1 MVEYQVDA
9 VAEVRA
15 SGGML
20 RAGLRRGVCVSG
32 AAGQARPQAGHACG
46 TTTHSRR
53 QAGAG
58 AILQHH
64 NPFPLANIYCYHNSF
79 IVNSRYTCRTAT
91 VKQPV

>member
-32 AAGQARPQAGHACG
+32 AAGQARVALKAFEE
-46 TTTHSRR
+46 
-53 QAGAG
+53 
-58 AILQHH
+58 AISPYRSQDPAL
-64 NPFPLANIYCYHNSF
+64 FA
-79 IVNSRYTCRTAT
+79 A
-91 VKQPV
+91 

>member
-32 AAGQARPQAGHACG
+32 AAGQARPQAGRSSPG
-46 TTTHSRR
+46 
-53 QAGAG
+53 
-58 AILQHH
+58 
-64 NPFPLANIYCYHNSF
+64 
-79 IVNSRYTCRTAT
+79 
-91 VKQPV
+91 